1 MVLGHGARFAAE
13 RDAHTRTHCEK
24 IKACCVGAARECWEE
39 QAARW
44 IATRNA
50 EPQARGVCFFCDVS
64 AERDVFSFALRVCA
78 RDALQTD
85 REIQLCVRY
94 IAQEINKRFVGKDI
108 LLCAVLKGA
117 YFFLA
122 DLTRLL
128 TIPYTTY
135 FVEASSYGESQQQVG
150 EAYVRAYI

>member
-1 MVLGHGARFAAE
+1 MRGGRGALRRDAQREPPAELFLRRVAE
-13 RDAHTRTHCEK
+13 R
-24 IKACCVGAARECWEE
+24 CC
-39 QAARW
+39 
-44 IATRNA
+44 ATRR
-50 EPQARGVCFFCDVS
+50 AR
-64 AERDVFSFALRVCA
+64 
-78 RDALQTD
+78 ALQTD
-85 REIQLCVRY
+85 HEIQLCVRY

-135 FVEASSYGESQQQVG
+135 FVEASSYGESQKQVRR
-150 EAYVRAYI
+150 V